1 MNASII
7 GFLFLILFQST
18 LADLNISIIIEEVV
32 DFCKNNGHKYVTFL
46 DENDISDSQK
56 GFLISLGIIVG
67 IKGYIKNRV
76 KKARNFFNTTHG

>member
-7 GFLFLILFQST
+7 GFLFLIFFQST

-32 DFCKNNGHKYVTFL
+32 DFCKNNGHKYVTFV

-76 KKARNFFNTTHG
+76 KNDRNFF

>member
-7 GFLFLILFQST
+7 GFLFLIFFQST

-32 DFCKNNGHKYVTFL
+32 DFCKNNGHKYVTFV

-56 GFLISLGIIVG
+56 EFLISLGMV
-67 IKGYIKNRV
+67 
-76 KKARNFFNTTHG
+76 F

>member
-7 GFLFLILFQST
+7 GFLFLIFFQST

-32 DFCKNNGHKYVTFL
+32 DFCINNGYKYVTFV

-56 GFLISLGIIVG
+56 EFLISLGMV
-67 IKGYIKNRV
+67 
-76 KKARNFFNTTHG
+76 F

>member
-7 GFLFLILFQST
+7 GFLFLIFFQST

-32 DFCKNNGHKYVTFL
+32 DFCINNGHKYVTFV

-56 GFLISLGIIVG
+56 EFLISLGMV
-67 IKGYIKNRV
+67 
-76 KKARNFFNTTHG
+76 F

>member
-7 GFLFLILFQST
+7 GFLFLIFFQST

-76 KKARNFFNTTHG
+76 KNDRNFF

>member
-7 GFLFLILFQST
+7 GFLFLIFFQST

-67 IKGYIKNRV
+67 NKGYIKNRV
-76 KKARNFFNTTHG
+76 KNDRNFF